1 MVEDKHDQTRWLLS
15 TQRCFLFNVLTKISI
30 AFTTLLHIYIKQ
42 LANNNKMK
50 NLNLLMY
57 LYVLES
63 TTTTSALLNK
73 NRTS

>member
-15 TQRCFLFNVLTKISI
+15 TQLCFLFNVLTKISI

-50 NLNLLMY
+50 NLNLLY

-73 NRTS
+73 NGTS